1 MRVYAF
7 RGICIDDK
15 RHWNPRFPLLLFSFF
30 FYQPAAIRIPKAYRF
45 RAISWNAHLERVS
58 SVSRSSKRSLSR
70 PSRTMNFTVGSSVN
84 VPRNW
89 ELQFP
94 NQPLFLPSKIQ
105 LTIFPRI
112 FSMFQILIFR
122 KKEREMTNT
131 RRVLSRFSLAINK
144 W

>member
-15 RHWNPRFPLLLFSFF
+15 RHWNPRFPLLLFFFFF

-70 PSRTMNFTVGSSVN
+70 PSRRMNFTVGSLVN

-89 ELQFP
+89 ELQFQPKPTPFPPFKNSTYYISTYILYVP
-94 NQPLFLPSKIQ
+94 NFNFSKKRKRNDEYATSFVQ
-105 LTIFPRI
+105 IFPG
-112 FSMFQILIFR
+112 
-122 KKEREMTNT
+122 
-131 RRVLSRFSLAINK
+131 NK
-144 W
+144 